1 MTRWHEIS
9 ANRRALAYILFSAMV
24 LGAMLFLGIMPTRQ
38 EIADAEK
45 KTERLK
51 ARIEKQEIFHPLYRR
66 LQQKLAEEQEIERVA
81 EQLPAPGETGFTIEN
96 VSKLLSDMA
105 VSAGIPKT
113 AFSPAPESMRRGSDR
128 LLVHGQMQGN
138 YINFRDF
145 LTGLVTAPDFQAF
158 EMLEVQSGTRH
169 PNYRMQIWV
178 TVK

>member
-9 ANRRALAYILFSAMV
+9 ANRRALAYILFSAIV
-24 LGAMLFLGIMPTRQ
+24 LGAMLFLGVMPTRQ
-38 EIADAEK
+38 QIADAEK

-66 LQQKLAEEQEIERVA
+66 LQEKLEAKQEADIA
-81 EQLPAPGETGFTIEN
+81 DQMPASGTTEFTIEN

-105 VSAGIPKT
+105 VSAGIPET
-113 AFSPAPESMRRGSDR
+113 SFSPAPESMSRGSDR

-138 YINFRDF
+138 YQNFRDF
-145 LTGLVTAPDFQAF
+145 LIKLVTAPDFQAF
-158 EMLEVQSGTRH
+158 EILEVQSGTRH

>member
-9 ANRRALAYILFSAMV
+9 ANRRALAYILFSAV
-24 LGAMLFLGIMPTRQ
+24 LLGAMLFLGIIPTRQ
-38 EIADAEK
+38 QITDAEK

-51 ARIEKQEIFHPLYRR
+51 ARIEKQKIFHPLYTR
-66 LQQKLAEEQEIERVA
+66 LQEKLAAEQETDVA
-81 EQLPAPGETGFTIEN
+81 GQMPASGTKGFTIEN
-96 VSKLLSDMA
+96 VSKVLSDMA
-105 VSAGIPKT
+105 VSAGIPET
-113 AFSPAPESMRRGSDR
+113 SFSPAPESMRRGSDR

-138 YINFRDF
+138 YLNFRDF
-145 LTGLVTAPDFQAF
+145 LTGLVTAPDFQTF